1 MKTQM
6 TAFAALLVAASLMG
20 GCSSGFQGNSTAGS
34 NAGSGNND
42 GQGGGGG
49 TIPSPI
55 QNVDLKGYINGG
67 NYDETQTFDF
77 DRTRG
82 ELIVR
87 IPLGMDPNVFI
98 GSGSLEKLPG
108 VSFYTTMSSDGN
120 YHFVISIPVRY
131 VLRGVTTLPSN
142 RLPNG
147 DPLPMMPAGEL
158 PSVAFTLNPNSTRK
172 AYLYLGV
179 DAIGLYVESEWLT
192 CKAGSPL
199 CVSLSFPVRN
209 QTKSKVVGYFSLLPG
224 KNGATGGAFISSII
238 PPEIARI
245 LDDYFL

>member
-6 TAFAALLVAASLMG
+6 TAFAALLLAAGLMG
-20 GCSSGFQGNSTAGS
+20 GCSSGFQGTSSASSTPSSGS
-34 NAGSGNND
+34 ND
-42 GQGGGGG
+42 GQNGGGN
-49 TIPSPI
+49 TPDPI
-55 QNVDLKGYINGG
+55 RNVDLKGYINGG

-87 IPLGMDPNVFI
+87 IPLGMDPTVFI
-98 GSGSLEKLPG
+98 GTGSVSQLPG
-108 VSFYTTMSSDGN
+108 VTFYTTMNSDGN

-158 PSVAFTLNPNSTRK
+158 PSVAFTLNPKSSRK
-172 AYLYLGV
+172 AYLYMGV
-179 DAIGLYVESEWLT
+179 DAIGLYIESEWMT
-192 CKAGSPL
+192 CKAGTPL
-199 CVSLSFPVRN
+199 CLSLSFPIRN
-209 QTKSKVVGYFSLLPG
+209 QAKSKVVGYFSLLPG
-224 KNGATGGAFISSII
+224 KNGATGGVFISSII

>member
-1 MKTQM
+1 MRTQM
-6 TAFAALLVAASLMG
+6 TAFAALILAAGLLG
-20 GCSSGFQGNSTAGS
+20 GCSSGFQGSSSTAPS
-34 NAGSGNND
+34 AGSGNN
-42 GQGGGGG
+42 GQGDGG
-49 TIPSPI
+49 TAPNPI
-55 QNVDLKGYINGG
+55 QNLDLKGYINGG

-87 IPLGMDPNVFI
+87 IPLGMDPSVFI
-98 GSGSLEKLPG
+98 GVGSIPQLPG
-108 VSFYTTMSSDGN
+108 VSFYTTMNSDGN
-120 YHFVISIPVRY
+120 YHFVMSIPVRY

-142 RLPNG
+142 RLPSG

-158 PSVAFTLNPNSTRK
+158 PSVAFTLNPNSSRK

-179 DAIGLYVESEWLT
+179 DAVGLYVESEWLT
-192 CKAGSPL
+192 CKGACGSL
-199 CVSLSFPVRN
+199 RLSFPIRN
-209 QTKSKVVGYFSLLPG
+209 QSKSKVVGYFSLIGG
-224 KNGATGGAFISSII
+224 KSTATGGVFISSII